1 MVLTMMRMMRMVTMT
16 TMLMMT
22 MTMMMLMMMAMMM
35 MMMMMMINRLDCG
48 AAGGWWVAR
57 LTGLEFQLALPPFLP
72 LLSYHLLHLLTI
84 ICPLSLQY
92 HVHSTFVQSRTNPKR
107 GL

>member
-1 MVLTMMRMMRMVTMT
+1 
-16 TMLMMT
+16 MLMIMLLL
-22 MTMMMLMMMAMMM
+22 MMMMMLMMILMMMMLVMMMMTMMMMM

-84 ICPLSLQY
+84 ICPLPLQY
-92 HVHSTFVQSRTNPKR
+92 LAHSTFMQLRTNPKR